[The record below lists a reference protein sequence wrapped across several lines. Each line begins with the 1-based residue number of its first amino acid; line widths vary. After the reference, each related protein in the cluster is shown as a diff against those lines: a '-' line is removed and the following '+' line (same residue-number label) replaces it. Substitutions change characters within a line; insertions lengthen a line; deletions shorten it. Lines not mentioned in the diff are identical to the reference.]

1 MDVLATSLQ
10 NVRQSQ
16 FCNILSMRVI
26 VAKFVFFIPHV
37 YEEGLVPVIMSWIF
51 HKYIVYRDEEHFSG

>member
-1 MDVLATSLQ
+1 MDVLATSFQ

-26 VAKFVFFIPHV
+26 VAKFVSFIPHV
-37 YEEGLVPVIMSWIF
+37 YEGLVPVIRSWIF
-51 HKYIVYRDEEHFSG
+51 HKYIVYRDEVHFSG